1 MTSISR
7 IRYHEEVDYGNTEMS
22 LVESGNLS
30 CVIYFARNVSFHLK
44 NRLVYVQIGKKRKII
59 VGIVTEKW
67 CESYESTNTTTNTI
81 TNIIIREK

>member
-44 NRLVYVQIGKKRKII
+44 NRLVYVQIGNKKII
-59 VGIVTEKW
+59 VGIVIEKW
-67 CESYESTNTTTNTI
+67 CESYENTPTTTTTI
-81 TNIIIREK
+81 TTIIIREK